1 MTPGED
7 RVLNRVKQLYQ
18 DGKVALGCY
27 VTFPTPAIVDVAAH
41 AGLDFVRLDTY
52 HYGFN
57 PETLEN
63 IIRTA
68 YSYDVTPWV
77 RLRNDPWLIGLV
89 LDMGAQALTI
99 PNCGS
104 AAEARAAVTATF
116 YPPVGQREMS
126 RGFRFQGMSGSE
138 YWEWARSQVIL
149 ACMIEGVDGLGN
161 YREIIA
167 VEGVDVIQVGLSDL
181 SQSLGVPGEKFD
193 ARVLEAEKRVIFT
206 ALESGKQVSV
216 VHPGT
221 PHGDERTA
229 WWIEQGVRIV
239 VTEKEGRILA
249 REYRAT
255 ARKLRNETQPVS

>member
-1 MTPGED
+1 M
-7 RVLNRVKQLYQ
+7 LNRVKQLYL
-18 DGKVALGCY
+18 DGKVAVGCY
-27 VTFPTPAIVDVAAH
+27 ITFPTPAIVDVAANS
-41 AGLDFVRLDTY
+41 GLDFVRLDAY

-63 IIRTA
+63 IIRAT
-68 YSYDVTPWV
+68 YSYNVTPWL

-99 PNCGS
+99 PNCAS
-104 AAEARAAVTATF
+104 AEQARAAVAATF
-116 YPPVGQREMS
+116 YPPLGKREMS
-126 RGFRFQGMSGSE
+126 RGFRFQGMSGAD
-138 YWEWARSQVIL
+138 YREWARTQVIL
-149 ACMIEGVDGLGN
+149 SCMIEGVDGLEN

-206 ALESGKQVSV
+206 ALEAGKQVSV

-221 PHGDERTA
+221 PAGEERTL

-239 VTEKEGRILA
+239 VMEKEGRILT

-255 ARKLRNETQPVS
+255 AKTLRNEVQPAR